1 MKAQLTPIATA
12 TALFL
17 LHTAAVAQTA
27 PQPAA
32 AATAAAASEEK
43 VERVEVVGIRASL
56 QKSLQAKRD
65 ADSLVEV
72 ITAEDVGKM
81 PDKNVADSL
90 QRVPGVST
98 TSAGSSEGSFGEN
111 EHVQMRGLSSQMTL
125 TTLNGHLVSTGD
137 WYGPNIS
144 AGGRSVTFTLL
155 PSDLIGRVVV
165 HKSSQADL
173 PEGGAAGTV
182 DIETRHPLDFK
193 GSLNGVASLEAA
205 YSENAKKTDPSIS
218 ALLNWKNDE
227 GTFGLL
233 GQVFSQ
239 SRHLQRAGSEGVWW
253 DKVGATYPDADLRG
267 NGISL
272 LSGAVLFEQE
282 RKREGGYLEAQF
294 KPNSNLEFNLS
305 GFYSKMDAKNFNTNY
320 MVDLINPMYG
330 PGWNGQMVPP
340 TGTPVV
346 KDGTI
351 TSIFF
356 DKDAF
361 NGLPTGSQGAW
372 SVVEDVA
379 ARPDA
384 NTNSQFINF
393 DAKWKVS
400 DNVTLT
406 SKLGNTSGGGKT
418 KDVGFEVFSAWN
430 QGAGY
435 TLNDDGI
442 FILNVPGGDKFV
454 KGGAGIGGWGSYS
467 ESKDSENYGQVDAL
481 WRLDSEVVP
490 SVKFGVRATQ
500 HRRELIRIGMTLGAG
515 AADEAQMTDE
525 WFTNYSKDWY
535 GNLPANP
542 TPGFAPWK
550 VKNDYVARWI
560 DKYATFVNHATQQ
573 EFDIHEDVNAA
584 YAMAN
589 LSFGESVSGNAGVR
603 FVNTKEDI
611 DAFLPGGVGNYKK
624 TFNDVLPSLNLR
636 ADLAKNLVGR
646 LALNRAMSRPDYG
659 QLAGNDLRDLQHN
672 GVGSNPYLSPIRSNN
687 FDASIEWYFGPKSAV
702 SAAVF
707 ASKLDGVIAYGHSM
721 VPYANQSKPGNP
733 VELYD
738 ISSPLN
744 TQGRITGIELMF
756 QHALGMGFG
765 VDLNYTYSDGKQ
777 TKKIATGTC
786 NGSDTED
793 CSLYGTSKDVYNVG
807 GYYENDA
814 VSVRLAYSHRS
825 TYKLGNR
832 GGNDYFQSGNGQLNL
847 AASYNIND
855 SAAITFEAQNLL
867 DPLLTTY
874 VGNSSQ
880 INGVY
885 KSGRMYFAGLRVKF

>member
-1 MKAQLTPIATA
+1 MKAQLTPIAAA

-17 LHTAAVAQTA
+17 LH
-27 PQPAA
+27 AA
-32 AATAAAASEEK
+32 AAAQMATPPAAASEDK

-111 EHVQMRGLSSQMTL
+111 EHVQMRGLSSQLTL
-125 TTLNGHLVSTGD
+125 TTLNGHTVSTGD
-137 WYGPNIS
+137 WYGPNIA

-193 GSLNGVASLEAA
+193 NTLHGVASIEAA
-205 YSENAKKTDPSIS
+205 YSDNAKKTDPSIS
-218 ALLNWKNDE
+218 ALLNWKNTDN
-227 GTFGLL
+227 TFGIL

-253 DKVGATYPDADLRG
+253 DKVGATYPVENLRG
-267 NGISL
+267 KNISL

-294 KPNSNLEFNLS
+294 KPNANLDFNLS
-305 GFYSKMDAKNFNTNY
+305 GFYSTMDAKNYNTNY

-330 PGWNGQMVPP
+330 PGWNGSSVPP

-346 KDGTI
+346 SGDTI
-351 TSIFF
+351 TGIFF
-356 DKDAF
+356 DRDAF

-384 NTNSQFINF
+384 KTNSQFVNL

-400 DNVTLT
+400 DALTL
-406 SKLGNTSGGGKT
+406 SGKLGNTSGGGKT

-430 QGAGY
+430 NGAGY

-442 FILNVPGGDKFV
+442 FVLNVPGGDTFV

-467 ESKDSENYGQVDAL
+467 ETNDSETYGQIDAL

-500 HRRELIRIGMTLGAG
+500 HRRELIRIGMSLAAG
-515 AADEAQMTDE
+515 ASDESQITDD
-525 WFTNYSKDWY
+525 WIGNYSKDWY
-535 GNLPANP
+535 GNLPTNP

-550 VKNDYVARWI
+550 IKNEYVAAWVA
-560 DKYATFVNHATQQ
+560 KYATFVNHATQQ
-573 EFDIHEDVNAA
+573 EFDIRENVNAA

-589 LSFGESVSGNAGVR
+589 LTFGDNITGNAGVR
-603 FVNTKEDI
+603 VVNTKEDI
-611 DAFLPGGVGNYKK
+611 EAFLPGGAPNYKK

-636 ADLAKNLVGR
+636 VDLAKNLVGR
-646 LALNRAMSRPDYG
+646 FAANRALSRPDFG
-659 QLAGNDLRDLQHN
+659 QLAGNDLRDIQHT

-721 VPYANQSKPGNP
+721 LPYANQSNGGAI
-733 VELYD
+733 ELYD
-738 ISSPLN
+738 VSSPVN
-744 TQGRITGIELMF
+744 TKGRIMGFEAMF

-765 VDLNYTYSDGKQ
+765 IDLNYTYSDGKQ
-777 TKKIATGTC
+777 TRKLATGTC

-793 CSLYGTSKDVYNVG
+793 CSLYGTSKDVYNIG

-832 GGNDYFQSGNGQLNL
+832 GGRDYFQDGNGQLNL

-855 SAAITFEAQNLL
+855 WATLTFEAQNLL

-874 VGNSSQ
+874 VGDSSQ

-885 KSGRMYFAGLRVKF
+885 KAGRMYFAGMRMKF